1 MKILLLILAVF
12 ILANCAATIKVRV
25 HDPVT
30 GNLITSVDYNSARK
44 ALIRVEGIKVDI
56 VTGEVAISQE
66 TAQVLVKELTDIPR

>member
-1 MKILLLILAVF
+1 MKPLLILLLLFLIA
-12 ILANCAATIKVRV
+12 CTATIKVRV

-30 GNLITSVDYNSARK
+30 GNLLTSVDYNSARK

>member
-1 MKILLLILAVF
+1 MKILLLLVCLILVG
-12 ILANCAATIKVRV
+12 CTATIKVRV

-30 GNLITSVDYNSARK
+30 GKLLTSVDYNSARK

-66 TAQVLVKELTDIPR
+66 TAQVLVKELTYIP